1 MNEARDDRRV
11 EVMTKES
18 HTVIAGKYEV
28 LEELG
33 DGAAG
38 TAYKVRH
45 ALLDTL
51 LTVTVLPAALTDD
64 SRQLALVQDAVRQ
77 AFGLRHEHIVP
88 VLDFGEE
95 GERYYLVEAFVD
107 AEPLDRV
114 LRDGKPL
121 APSDALHVA
130 RQLADA
136 LAYAHERGVV
146 HGALTPATVRFH
158 REAPPCALLSGFA
171 TAAAAAARV
180 PYSAPE
186 QLARTR
192 VDPRSDVFALGLL
205 LFEMLEGKRFF
216 RGSDEEIRDVLLHG
230 DGPLLPQFSCIAPSG
245 VSGLVGRA
253 LRRSPAHRQQS
264 MAQVRSEID
273 ACLRRLGERSGQV
286 KAPRAGDVPVRR
298 HPVLVVDEALE
309 QPAEDQDTLPPAA
322 RTSETRPLGARRR
335 RVAVKVEPAP
345 PAPAVPGRV
354 LTRASGVP
362 AASRRRLSIAGGIV
376 IAAVGL
382 AASWPILRSNT
393 VVPAAPEGAS
403 DAASRP
409 VEQPGPATEAAAL
422 PPPEPVAPVADEE
435 APAPPAPAAVLD
447 RVAPPEETRQPN
459 APAGNTPASAKPEPV
474 PHVAPRIVS
483 HSPRRRDALRVTEG
497 TALDFDVRASAEDPD
512 AALAYAW
519 FVDGRRVVRQR
530 RFRFVTPPAATAT
543 THAVEVEVSDDAGL
557 KAPRLSWTVDV
568 APRMREVDVRGWLE
582 RLASAWERRDLATLQ
597 LYRIVNSDEEANAIR
612 KRLPRAKDHQVSI
625 GVETIRTRA
634 QYATVAFAL
643 AEFDA
648 RGKLVSSQRESYE
661 LEKQASGFVGLRAR

>member
-1 MNEARDDRRV
+1 
-11 EVMTKES
+11 MTKES
-18 HTVIAGKYEV
+18 HPVIAGKYEV

-51 LTVTVLPAALTDD
+51 LCVTVLPAALTDD
-64 SRQLALVQDAVRQ
+64 PRQLALVEDAVRR
-77 AFGLRHEHIVP
+77 ALGLRHEHIVP
-88 VLDFGEE
+88 VLDFGED
-95 GERYYLVEAFVD
+95 GERYHLVEAFVD
-107 AEPLDRV
+107 AEPLDHV
-114 LRDGKPL
+114 LGDGKPL
-121 APSDALHVA
+121 APADALHVA

-146 HGALTPATVRFH
+146 HGALTPATVRMH
-158 REAPPCALLSGFA
+158 PGAPPRAMLSGFA
-171 TAAAAAARV
+171 TASAAARV

-186 QLARTR
+186 RLAGTR
-192 VDPRSDVFALGLL
+192 DDARSDVFALGLL

-216 RGSDEEIRDVLLHG
+216 TGSDEEIREILLHG

-273 ACLRRLGERSGQV
+273 ACLRRLGERSAEA
-286 KAPRAGDVPVRR
+286 KPPRSAAIPVRR

-309 QPAEDQDTLPPAA
+309 QPAEDQGALPPAA
-322 RTSETRPLGARRR
+322 APSETRPLGARRR

-362 AASRRRLSIAGGIV
+362 AASRRRLSIAGVIV
-376 IAAVGL
+376 IAAVGV
-382 AASWPILRSNT
+382 AASWPILRSIT

-409 VEQPGPATEAAAL
+409 IEQPAPATDAAAL
-422 PPPEPVAPVADEE
+422 PRLVPVAPVADEE

-447 RVAPPEETRQPN
+447 RVAPAEETSQPN
-459 APAGNTPASAKPEPV
+459 APAGETAASTKPEPV
-474 PHVAPRIVS
+474 PHVAPPRIVS

-512 AALAYAW
+512 AALAYVW
-519 FVDGRRVVRQR
+519 FVDGRRVGRQR

-543 THAVEVEVSDDAGL
+543 THAVEVEVSGDAGL

-568 APRMREVDVRGWLE
+568 APRMREIDVRGWLE

-597 LYRIVNSDEEANAIR
+597 LYRIVTNEEEADAIR

-625 GVETIRTRA
+625 GVERIRTRA

-648 RGKLVSSQRESYE
+648 RGRLVSSQHESYE
-661 LEKQASGFVGLRAR
+661 LEKRASGFVGLRAR

>member
-1 MNEARDDRRV
+1 
-11 EVMTKES
+11 MTKES

-107 AEPLDRV
+107 AEPLHRV

-192 VDPRSDVFALGLL
+192 VDPRSDVFAFGLL

-309 QPAEDQDTLPPAA
+309 QPAEDQDALPQAA
-322 RTSETRPLGARRR
+322 GSSETRPLGARRR

-519 FVDGRRVVRQR
+519 FVDGRRVGRQR